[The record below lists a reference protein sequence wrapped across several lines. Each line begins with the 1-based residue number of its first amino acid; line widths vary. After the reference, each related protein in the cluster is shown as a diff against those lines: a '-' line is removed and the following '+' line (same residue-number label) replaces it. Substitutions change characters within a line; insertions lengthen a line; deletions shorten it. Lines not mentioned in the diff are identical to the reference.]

1 MIISPWS
8 GNFTDG
14 IAFTYDL
21 LHSCRNG
28 YGFKR
33 WTTAAPVA
41 PTTPPNGPCAASPSA
56 AGGVIGRRSNAGG
69 HGAVAVSTRYR
80 EVRIKRRRPTGP
92 ARPRSRE
99 SADRHGIG
107 RRRQSRKR
115 LEPQRRRPSEN
126 TCGAGRTDP
135 TDSRNANRMMLER
148 PNAGAS
154 L

>member
-33 WTTAAPVA
+33 GTTAAPVA

-69 HGAVAVSTRYR
+69 HGAVAA
-80 EVRIKRRRPTGP
+80 G
-92 ARPRSRE
+92 
-99 SADRHGIG
+99 RHGNG

-115 LEPQRRRPSEN
+115 FEPQRRRPSEN
-126 TCGAGRTDP
+126 TCGAGRIDS
-135 TDSRNANRMMLER
+135 TDSSIVNLQLLSSGGR
-148 PNAGAS
+148 GG
-154 L
+154 

>member
-1 MIISPWS
+1 MVISPWS

-69 HGAVAVSTRYR
+69 HGAVAVSTGYR

-99 SADRHGIG
+99 AAGRHGIG

-115 LEPQRRRPSEN
+115 LEPQRRSPSEN
-126 TCGAGRTDP
+126 TCGAGRIDS
-135 TDSRNANRMMLER
+135 TDSSIVNLQLLSSGGR
-148 PNAGAS
+148 G
-154 L
+154 